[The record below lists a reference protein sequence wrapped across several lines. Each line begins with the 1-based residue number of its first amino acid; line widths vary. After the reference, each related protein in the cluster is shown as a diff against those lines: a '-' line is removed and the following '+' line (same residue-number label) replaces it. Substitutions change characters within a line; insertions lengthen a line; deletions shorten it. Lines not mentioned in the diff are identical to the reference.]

1 MNCLRIVYKQ
11 TDGTGPD
18 RVGVIWLLDTP
29 PLSAKNS
36 DKNKKPWHR

>member
-18 RVGVIWLLDTP
+18 RGGGYMIAGYAPSKSRKLRQ
-29 PLSAKNS
+29 K
-36 DKNKKPWHR
+36 